1 VNGEQRAETVHD
13 YAAFSA
19 YRLPLTAYRLPF
31 TAYRLP
37 FTAYRLPLSILAFIG
52 VNLRLLIV
60 LGILYAS

>member
-37 FTAYRLPLSILAFIG
+37 LSILAFIG